1 MVERIIAKEPNE
13 MGLSRKRTSSVMNE
27 LSSRLTEVSRYRAC
41 EDDIMLC
48 GLRLA

>member
-27 LSSRLTEVSRYRAC
+27 LSSRLTEANDMKLVRT
-41 EDDIMLC
+41 LC
-48 GLRLA
+48 VMYY